1 MKKDMTIV
9 GAGLVGS
16 LCAVY
21 MTKRGHIVT
30 IFERRKDL
38 RSEIITAGKSIN
50 LALSERG
57 WTALKKVA
65 ADKEVLKIAI
75 PMYRRIMHDK
85 EGNLSEQPYG
95 NSGQAIYSVSRVQL
109 NVLMMEIAEKNGAT
123 LHFNEK
129 CIDVNLE
136 EAIATFEN
144 TKTTTEQEVSADLLI
159 GADGSLSA
167 VREQMVK
174 KHQHEY
180 EYNEIEHDYK
190 ELLIPAGEN
199 GTHLLDKNA
208 LHIWPRGEFM
218 LIALANLDGSFTCT
232 LFAPKKGKNS
242 FEGLNAQQEV
252 EKYFKTMFPDFIALV
267 PNLYEQWNTNP
278 TSALGIVRTYPWH
291 INDTALLIGDAAHA
305 TVPFYGQGMNAGFED
320 CRILDE
326 LLDKHKD
333 NFETCFDEYS
343 KQRKPNADGLQDLSM
358 QNFVV
363 MRDKTADPKFLLQKE
378 IEKKF
383 TNLYP
388 DKWTPLY
395 SMVSFTNISYA
406 DAWKIGMKQEKM
418 MQSIMSTP
426 NIEEI
431 WESDKIMQKMFSLV
445 QFGVVFMHFLTF

>member
-1 MKKDMTIV
+1 MKNEITIV

-16 LCAVY
+16 LCAIY
-21 MTKRGHIVT
+21 MTKRGHRVT

-57 WTALKKVA
+57 WTALKKVGI
-65 ADKEVLKIAI
+65 DQQVMKIAI
-75 PMYRRIMHDK
+75 PMYKRIMHDM
-85 EGNLSEQPYG
+85 ESNLSEQPYG
-95 NSGQAIYSVSRVQL
+95 NQGQAIYSVSRAQL
-109 NVLMMEIAEKNGAT
+109 NVLMMEIAEKNGAK
-123 LHFNEK
+123 LHFNEQ
-129 CIDVNLE
+129 CVGANLE

-144 TKTTTEQEVSADLLI
+144 TKTATKQEISADLLI

-174 KHQHEY
+174 KYQHDY

-190 ELLIPAGEN
+190 ELLIPAGKN
-199 GTHLLDKNA
+199 CTHLLEKNA
-208 LHIWPRGEFM
+208 LHIWPRGNFM

-232 LFAPKKGKNS
+232 LFAPKKGENS
-242 FEGLNAQQEV
+242 FEELNSKQEI
-252 EKYFKTMFPDFIALV
+252 KNYFTTIFPDFVSLV
-267 PNLYEQWNTNP
+267 PNLYQQWNANP
-278 TSALGIVRTYPWH
+278 TSDLGIVKTFPWH
-291 INDTALLIGDAAHA
+291 VKDASIIIGDAAHA

-333 NFETCFDEYS
+333 NLDICFNEYS
-343 KQRKPNADGLQDLSM
+343 RVRKPNGDGVQDLSM

-363 MRDKTADPKFLLQKE
+363 MRDKTADPKFLLQKK

-383 TNLYP
+383 ANLYP

-395 SMVSFTNISYA
+395 SMVSFTNIPYA
-406 DAWKIGMKQEKM
+406 EAWEIGMKQEKL
-418 MQSIMSTP
+418 MQNIMSTP
-426 NIEEI
+426 NIEKI
-431 WESDKIMQKMFSLV
+431 WESDEIMQKMCIL
-445 QFGVVFMHFLTF
+445 M